1 MLTTFELINL
11 FYKDQEVIQKLL
23 DSISICSLVS
33 LASLAIEMSSTEGS
47 STSPIAFLLCPSQNF
62 SIEDL
67 DAVYCQNPTSEL
79 PKILFHFARKFLY
92 FITFYYQL
100 TTKELVL
107 ADPKYPV
114 FDFREMA
121 TIELRSKLVDLG
133 SFFYNNI
140 PYYYYILMVLICHF
154 FVK

>member
-23 DSISICSLVS
+23 DSISICSS
-33 LASLAIEMSSTEGS
+33 ISSPIEMSLTGGSTT
-47 STSPIAFLLCPSQNF
+47 STITFHPPPLQNF

-140 PYYYYILMVLICHF
+140 PYYYYILMVLICLF